1 MGDHRPRTIF
11 ELLQANTTALSRLQF
26 DAQKLH
32 KTQQLL
38 DHCLQPPLRGQL
50 QVVRYERGQLLL
62 HAASGSWLQRA
73 RFSREQ
79 ILHSLRQAGLT
90 DLRGLEL
97 LVRPRAAPAP
107 VTPPPLFQRQLSPAS
122 GERLQQLGENL
133 GGGLGAALQ
142 RLARLANKTPR

>member
-1 MGDHRPRTIF
+1 MGDHRPQTVF

-26 DAQKLH
+26 NAQKL
-32 KTQQLL
+32 TNAQQML
-38 DHCLQPPLRGQL
+38 DRCLQPPLRGQL

-62 HAASGSWLQRA
+62 HVASGSWLQRA

-79 ILHSLRQAGLT
+79 ILHGLRQAGMT

-97 LVRPRAAPAP
+97 LVRPRAAPP
-107 VTPPPLFQRQLSPAS
+107 LTPPAPLFPRHLSSAS

-133 GGGLGAALQ
+133 GGSLGAALQ
-142 RLARLANKTPR
+142 RLARLANKGG